1 MLPRRRAATIASM
14 HLTVQMLG
22 TVGAGWLMLR
32 AGAAKK
38 GIRVKVAS
46 RCASCGRLRGRGP
59 CPCTQR

>member
-1 MLPRRRAATIASM
+1 M

-38 GIRVKVAS
+38 GIRVKVAQ